1 MQLMALYFAASWCKM
16 STKPTQLLD
25 ELFRE
30 HLLSSKNATLVLI
43 YVSSDMTEDS
53 FQAYLRPGWQ
63 AIPFHNS
70 LERSRVQRYFR
81 TCAKRELKEL
91 GILPGERL
99 HEIPHLYILSTRTG
113 TVLSSDGLTDV
124 RQYGAKVLA
133 YWQELFLLG
142 NDAHSA
148 AVSAEDAA

>member
-1 MQLMALYFAASWCKM
+1 MALYFAASWCKM

-25 ELFRE
+25 DLFRE
-30 HLLSSKNATLVLI
+30 HLLSSKNVTMVLV

-70 LERSRVQRYFR
+70 LERSHVQRYFR
-81 TCAKRELKEL
+81 TCAKREPKEL
-91 GILPGERL
+91 GILPEERL

-142 NDAHSA
+142 NDAHSS